1 MKPGLS
7 LTCIAG
13 LFAPAIALLG
23 IAFSMPAFAQTIR
36 VRLLNAKNGRAI
48 AKRYVSVYWNGTM
61 EHADLMTDSS
71 GTAIFSVPPS
81 ATEFSLMGGGT
92 EKEPYR
98 TVYADCGDPFTT
110 KFPISTATQIGI
122 VTRNRCGHAS
132 VLARPGEVVYWA
144 LPLSWLAQQFQ

>member
-1 MKPGLS
+1 MDGRFVCTGYCTSWDCILDARFRADHSNSPSQCQEWQSDREALRLS
-7 LTCIAG
+7 
-13 LFAPAIALLG
+13 
-23 IAFSMPAFAQTIR
+23 
-36 VRLLNAKNGRAI
+36 
-48 AKRYVSVYWNGTM
+48 YWNGMM

-98 TVYADCGDPFTT
+98 TAYADCGDPVTT

-122 VTRNRCGHAS
+122 VPRNRCGHAS